1 MVDDV
6 ALRRDS
12 LVRILEVV
20 RGLGV
25 GEGLDVTLDR
35 IAAAVVDVLGFG
47 AVVVNVKV
55 PGGGLVV
62 SSATGPPE
70 VRDMVGETM
79 THEVWLGL
87 LEACERWG
95 ELRFHENLADV
106 DALGGVSYRDPHRTH
121 YLAASP
127 DGERRI
133 WRPEYALLAPMWA
146 GENTLLGVLSVDL
159 PISGLVPDA
168 QQCAMLELFAG
179 QAGAAIAEAARIGD
193 AEDQQ
198 LQYRAVFLDSPIP
211 TAMLGLDSAVVEVNR
226 AFEELTGRNDDELR
240 GLDLTAVFG
249 VETRHAGVED
259 RRVVRIDGEERWAHV
274 RLQRIESAYGTR
286 FVCTAEDRSA
296 SHLALDHLRL
306 RAERDD
312 LTGLGVRSLAM
323 TELAERLGHQVDDDL
338 VAFLFCDLDGFKAVN
353 DGHGHL
359 VGDRVLV
366 EIAECLRECVEDGDL
381 VCRLGGDEFGIV
393 ATRKTVDDIEDL
405 AARCVGKQSSVHG
418 RMSVGVCIAHAG
430 SGSTAEAVVES
441 ADAMLYRTKSDGGG
455 NWRSTVLRP
464 VADGMSRRRVLD

>member
-1 MVDDV
+1 MIDDV
-6 ALRRDS
+6 GLRRDS

-25 GEGLDVTLDR
+25 GEGLEVTLAR
-35 IAAAVVDVLGFG
+35 VAAAVVDVLGFG

-62 SSATGPPE
+62 STATGPPE

-87 LEACERWG
+87 LDACERWG
-95 ELRFHENLADV
+95 ELRFHENLAEV

-121 YLAASP
+121 YLSASP

-133 WRPEYALLAPMWA
+133 WQPEYALLAPMWA
-146 GENTLLGVLSVDL
+146 GENALLGVLSVDL
-159 PISGLVPDA
+159 PISGLIPDA
-168 QQCAMLELFAG
+168 EQCAMLELFAG

-211 TAMLGLDSAVVEVNR
+211 TAMLGLDSTVVEVNR
-226 AFEELTGRNDDELR
+226 AFEELTGRIECELR

-249 VETRHAGVED
+249 AETRHAGVED
-259 RRVVRIDGEERWAHV
+259 RRVLRVDDEERWAHV
-274 RLQRIESAYGTR
+274 RVQRIESAYGTR

-312 LTGLGVRSLAM
+312 LTGLGVKSLAM
-323 TELAERLGHQVDDDL
+323 TELRDRLEHQAEDDL

-359 VGDRVLV
+359 VGDRVLT
-366 EIAECLRECVEDGDL
+366 EIAACLRECVEDGDL

-393 ATRKTVDDIEDL
+393 ATRTTVDGIEDL
-405 AARCVGKQSSVHG
+405 ARRCVGKQSSVHG
-418 RMSVGVCIAHAG
+418 RMSVGVCIVPAG
-430 SGSTAEAVVES
+430 SGRTAEAVVEA
-441 ADAMLYRTKSDGGG
+441 ADSMLYRTKGDGGG
-455 NWRSTVLRP
+455 TWRSTVLGP
-464 VADGMSRRRVLD
+464 AVGKLS